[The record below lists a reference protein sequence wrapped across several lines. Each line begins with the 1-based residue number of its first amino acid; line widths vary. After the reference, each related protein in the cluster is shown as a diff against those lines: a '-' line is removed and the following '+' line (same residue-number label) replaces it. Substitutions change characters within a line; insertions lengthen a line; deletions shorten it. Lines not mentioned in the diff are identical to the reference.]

1 LPRSWPQAL
10 TFLVPAVVILLVA
23 ALELRRWLERRRRDR
38 EMAQALREFL
48 LRAAPSGEGSP
59 DRREPS
65 HGAQPETPKEPQ
77 QREKTP

>member
-1 LPRSWPQAL
+1 
-10 TFLVPAVVILLVA
+10 
-23 ALELRRWLERRRRDR
+23 
-38 EMAQALREFL
+38 MAQALREFL